1 MTLYSLYIFDRH
13 CACIY
18 YHDWNRITKPN
29 PVPEGNI
36 LPGVSRAVISSTTTD
51 GPQERS
57 SNLLTTNSGVVVA
70 VGGPQTPMPGGG
82 ALQSQQNQG
91 LPFDEEAKLVFG
103 LILSLRSMIKKL
115 SGKDENFTGYNT
127 STYRLHLF
135 ETLSGYKFVLFTD
148 PTVDSMRF
156 VLKQIY
162 AGPFVEYVARNP
174 LMDMDSKE
182 HGIDN
187 EHFRNATDRLIRT
200 LSVFQ

>member
-1 MTLYSLYIFDRH
+1 MNDWATRAYSLSH
-13 CACIY
+13 C
-18 YHDWNRITKPN
+18 
-29 PVPEGNI
+29 
-36 LPGVSRAVISSTTTD
+36 
-51 GPQERS
+51 
-57 SNLLTTNSGVVVA
+57 LL
-70 VGGPQTPMPGGG
+70 QH
-82 ALQSQQNQG
+82 
-91 LPFDEEAKLVFG
+91 
-103 LILSLRSMIKKL
+103 R
-115 SGKDENFTGYNT
+115 DENFTGYNT

-135 ETLSGYKFVLFTD
+135 ETLSGYKFVLLTD